1 MMITFQ
7 EVILRLQEY
16 LESAGLRAA
25 AADRL
30 EVGAGT
36 SPPRRSCGL
45 LVPEPWRAAYVQPPR
60 VVRRTAVTK
69 IPIVCS
75 STISIKW
82 F

>member
-1 MMITFQ
+1 MITFQ

-16 LESAGLRAA
+16 WNRQGCALLQPI
-25 AADRL
+25 DL

-36 SPPRRSCGL
+36 SHTATVLRL
-45 LVPEPWRAAYVQPPR
+45 MFIPR
-60 VVRRTAVTK
+60 VVRWTAVTAK

>member
-1 MMITFQ
+1 MITFQ

-16 LESAGLRAA
+16 WNRQGCALLQPI
-25 AADRL
+25 DL

-36 SPPRRSCGL
+36 SHTATFLRALG
-45 LVPEPWRAAYVQPPR
+45 PEPWRAAYVNPR
-60 VVRRTAVTK
+60 VVRRTAVTAK